1 MNRDLTRRTLLQL
14 SGASSLT
21 AAAAFAARAE
31 GGPVAAP
38 AAGPGFAST
47 TPIRVGAAALRVRDV
62 ERATGYYRDVIGLS
76 VLARGATSVTLG
88 TGEGALLTLE
98 PRPEA
103 VLEPPTSAG
112 LFHIAFLMP
121 SRRDLARWLLHVARN
136 RTPLTGFA
144 DHSVSEAVY
153 LNDPEGNGVE
163 VYADRPAERWRWE
176 NGRVVMGTHRLDVED
191 ILSLTDTNASDYTK
205 APEGLRIGHIHLR
218 VGDVD
223 AGDRFY
229 RDLLGLAP
237 TRHRELPV
245 VRRLPSS
252 SGAEHLEQCRRRAAR
267 RQPHR
272 PRLVLADG
280 PKARADARSGRQLR
294 GGRHRDD
301 TTVRRVRMPRPLG
314 HTRQA
319 VAGLSAPCPA
329 LTSSRR
335 SATARTRR
343 RHSRAARTWSSPPRP
358 P

>member
-1 MNRDLTRRTLLQL
+1 MALKRIEPPRQSPITMNSDLTRRTLLQL

-237 TRHRELPV
+237 TS
-245 VRRLPSS
+245 RRDTASFLS
-252 SGAEHLEQCRRRAAR
+252 SGGYHHHLALNTWNSAG
-267 RQPHR
+267 
-272 PRLVLADG
+272 A
-280 PKARADARSGRQLR
+280 GR
-294 GGRHRDD
+294 RDD
-301 TTVRRVRMPRPLG
+301 SRTGLAWFSLMVEKPKLMHAQADRFAAAGITTTPLSGGFECPDPWGTRVRLLQG
-314 HTRQA
+314 
-319 VAGLSAPCPA
+319 
-329 LTSSRR
+329 
-335 SATARTRR
+335 
-343 RHSRAARTWSSPPRP
+343 
-358 P
+358 